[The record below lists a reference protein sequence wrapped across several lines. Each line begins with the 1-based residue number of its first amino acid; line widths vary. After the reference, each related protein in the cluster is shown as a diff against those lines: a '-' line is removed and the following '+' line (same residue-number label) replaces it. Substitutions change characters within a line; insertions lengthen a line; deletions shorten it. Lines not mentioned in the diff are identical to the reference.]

1 MTGAPKNSENAPISV
16 AFLVFDGFQ
25 PIDLSGPWQAFAT
38 ANDEL
43 GHVRYAL
50 STCGLADTAS
60 TTDGG
65 LRILVDH
72 TLDASSATA
81 FHTVVV
87 PGGEGVHAASRASAF
102 TRWLRHQ
109 DTRSQRTCSVC
120 SGAFLLAAAG
130 VLDGQSVTTHW
141 RTADRLRRDYPQ
153 LDVADERIFHES
165 GKYWTAAG
173 VTAGIDLAL
182 GLIER
187 DCGEMIA
194 QRVARRLVVYL
205 RRSGD
210 QRQYSQTLRLQDRA
224 GAPFRTLIDKMEADL
239 ARDWHVDDMSDE
251 CAMSRRTFQ
260 RKFTAQF
267 GVAPSEVLRGLR
279 ADRAQML
286 LAGGTLSRKEIAR
299 QVGMAPG
306 DF

>member
-1 MTGAPKNSENAPISV
+1 MTGAPKKEKNAPIAV

-38 ANDEL
+38 ANDEV
-43 GHVRYAL
+43 GQIRYAL
-50 STCGLADTAS
+50 STCGVSPTVS

-72 TLDASSATA
+72 TLDASAGTP

-87 PGGEGVHAASRASAF
+87 PGGEGVHVASKDAAF
-102 TRWLRHQ
+102 TRWLRQQ
-109 DTRSQRTCSVC
+109 DATSQRTCSVC

-141 RTADRLRRDYPQ
+141 RSADRLRSRYPK
-153 LDVADERIFHES
+153 LDVADERIFCES
-165 GKYWTAAG
+165 DKYWTAAG

-182 GLIER
+182 GLIAR
-187 DCGEMIA
+187 DCGEIIA

-224 GAPFRTLIDKMEADL
+224 SAPFRALIEKMEADL
-239 ARDWHVDDMSDE
+239 ARDWHVDAMSDE

-260 RKFTAQF
+260 RKFKAQF
-267 GVAPSEVLRGLR
+267 GMSPIEVLRGLR
-279 ADRAQML
+279 TDRAQML
-286 LAGGTLSRKEIAR
+286 LAGGTLSRKDVAR

>member
-43 GHVRYAL
+43 GQVRYAL

-87 PGGEGVHAASRASAF
+87 PGGEGVHAASRDSAF

-210 QRQYSQTLRLQDRA
+210 QRQ
-224 GAPFRTLIDKMEADL
+224 
-239 ARDWHVDDMSDE
+239 
-251 CAMSRRTFQ
+251 
-260 RKFTAQF
+260 
-267 GVAPSEVLRGLR
+267 
-279 ADRAQML
+279 
-286 LAGGTLSRKEIAR
+286 
-299 QVGMAPG
+299 
-306 DF
+306 